1 MNNNTNENGDFPRT
15 GTPAHNKA
23 KPRDIDSLSL
33 ADKYPIYE
41 PDPACME
48 CGGEGMIW
56 SQVARHTVYGET
68 ELDYH
73 NEPCECIF
81 KDMTARPDKKCR
93 SCGGTGEV
101 EETHLV
107 DGEKITTYYACVCL
121 RYVPIEE
128 PNNESGKNE

>member
-1 MNNNTNENGDFPRT
+1 MVWIAGTTRGPSMSNNTNENGDFPTT
-15 GTPAHNKA
+15 GKPAHNNV
-23 KPRDIDSLSL
+23 KPRDVDSLSL

-56 SQVARHTVYGET
+56 TQVARHTVYGET

-81 KDMTARPDKKCR
+81 KDMTARPDK
-93 SCGGTGEV
+93 
-101 EETHLV
+101 
-107 DGEKITTYYACVCL
+107 
-121 RYVPIEE
+121 
-128 PNNESGKNE
+128 N